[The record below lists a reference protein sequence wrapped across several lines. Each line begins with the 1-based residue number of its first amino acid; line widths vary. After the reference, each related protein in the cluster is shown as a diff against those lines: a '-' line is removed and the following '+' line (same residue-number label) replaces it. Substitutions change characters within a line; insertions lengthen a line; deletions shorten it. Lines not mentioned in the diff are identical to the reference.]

1 MQYCVVSGVQLSDS
15 VIHKHI
21 SILFQVI
28 FPCKLVQNIEQS
40 SLCYTGIV
48 YIYIYIYIYRER
60 EREREREIGYLL
72 IIYFI

>member
-15 VIHKHI
+15 VIHKYI

-48 YIYIYIYIYRER
+48 YFIYIDR
-60 EREREREIGYLL
+60 
-72 IIYFI
+72 